1 MAWFRFLREL
11 DPGHF
16 REASFQSRMISSISI
31 SSCSIILFDT
41 HLKFSLIFEILN
53 FQIFSNSKLSR
64 FITFLQFFS
73 IFFFLQQ
80 QPLQPDEVNK
90 WIKLESLLSSKLIQ
104 FIRFMVCLISR
115 FLETRNFYI
124 SKNYFS
130 KILNLENKIILSNFI
145 LESMFHWN
153 IVGRKILYVRTFWG
167 WSPGELHRNVR
178 QKIRHPEINFISASP
193 IVIF

>member
-1 MAWFRFLREL
+1 MFNYPVRHAFEIF
-11 DPGHF
+11 PY
-16 REASFQSRMISSISI
+16 FQNFEFSNFFKFQIITLHYVSSI
-31 SSCSIILFDT
+31 
-41 HLKFSLIFEILN
+41 
-53 FQIFSNSKLSR
+53 
-64 FITFLQFFS
+64 FLH
-73 IFFFLQQ
+73 FFLQQ